1 MRRIHYEYL
10 DKKNKEACEFTFN
23 PKMSYLGNYIDGVN
37 PIEIEEWF
45 NKYLDYHMINGF
57 TNN

>member
-1 MRRIHYEYL
+1 MFK
-10 DKKNKEACEFTFN
+10 D
-23 PKMSYLGNYIDGVN
+23 GNYIDGVN

-57 TNN
+57 TNNLIM

>member
-1 MRRIHYEYL
+1 
-10 DKKNKEACEFTFN
+10 
-23 PKMSYLGNYIDGVN
+23 MSYLGNYIDGVN

-57 TNN
+57 TNNLIM